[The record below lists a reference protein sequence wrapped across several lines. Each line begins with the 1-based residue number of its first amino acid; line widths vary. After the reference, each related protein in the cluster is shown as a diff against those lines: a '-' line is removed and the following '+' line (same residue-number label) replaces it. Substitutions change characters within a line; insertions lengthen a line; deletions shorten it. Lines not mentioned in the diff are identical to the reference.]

1 MAEDIPL
8 VVNVPLP
15 VNPPPV
21 QEIDQIDQIL
31 EWIGFTDLAH
41 RGRII
46 EDAFT
51 TYADVQAMNK
61 KDVTELSASFSRR
74 TTTNGKIDFG
84 IRRTKKLMQLLH
96 WVQDAARTSYAPS
109 ITGYTQ
115 ASLLRAFSIA
125 GERADVRKQLRDKSD
140 VKAKEASPGALV
152 SENKWTDWEPK
163 FINYLSTMIGMNG
176 IPLSYVI
183 RDNDSPDRTST
194 FPDFSEECIA
204 CAPLTGVGFQADDK
218 TVHQS
223 IVAFTTG
230 QTSEDWISPVL
241 KKKSGRQ
248 SMLALRNHFSGEGN
262 VTRRIAEADRF
273 KETLHYKN
281 ERSLTFETFLTK
293 CQKMYNIYAKHG
305 EVMTEDAK
313 IRFLFKKIQH
323 SGLESAVEA
332 MKAKI
337 TTEPSGTVTYTTV
350 ANHISTAVS
359 ELPDYLSRNHKVSG
373 VSGHTT
379 NNQTAA
385 NIYNAD
391 GTINTGHHAD
401 WMAMGA
407 DNRKKVNDERAR
419 LGLGKNKGKNNNSN
433 RSPRTNA
440 NTKNQI
446 SQLQASNLA
455 FKKTISSLK
464 RANGAKT
471 DEEHEDIEDAGNS
484 FGGKSKKKKDK
495 H

>member
-1 MAEDIPL
+1 MAAIPA
-8 VVNVPLP
+8 VVVI
-15 VNPPPV
+15 PPV
-21 QEIDQIDQIL
+21 PEIDQIKEIL
-31 EWIGFTDLAH
+31 NWIGFTDAGQ
-41 RGRII
+41 RDRICN
-46 EDAFT
+46 DAFT
-51 TYADVQAMNK
+51 NYADILAMNE

-74 TTTNGKIDFG
+74 TATNGKIDFG
-84 IRRTKKLMQLLH
+84 IRRTKKLMHLLH
-96 WVQDAARTSYAPS
+96 FVQDAARTSYTAS
-109 ITGYTQ
+109 TFGYTQ
-115 ASLLRAFSIA
+115 ATLLSALSVA
-125 GERADVRKQLRDKSD
+125 GERADVIKQIRDKSD

-163 FINYLSTMIGMNG
+163 FVNYLSTMIGMNG
-176 IPLSYVI
+176 VPLSYVI
-183 RDNDSPDRTST
+183 RENDAPDRTST

-204 CAPLTGVGFQADDK
+204 CAPLTGVGFQADNK

-241 KKKSGRQ
+241 KDKSGRK
-248 SMLALRNHFSGEGN
+248 SMQALRDHFSGEGN

-293 CQKMYNIYAKHG
+293 CQKMYNIYTKHG
-305 EVMTEDAK
+305 EAMTEDAK

-323 SGLESAVEA
+323 SGLDSAVEA

-337 TTEPSGTVTYTTV
+337 TTEPAGTVTYTTV

-373 VSGHTT
+373 VSGGKM
-379 NNQTAA
+379 NSNASY

-407 DNRKKVNDERAR
+407 ENRKKVNDERSR
-419 LGLGKNKGKNNNSN
+419 LGFGENKGKINSARN
-433 RSPRTNA
+433 PRTTA
-440 NTKNQI
+440 NKKNQI

-455 FKKTISSLK
+455 HKKTIASLK
-464 RANGAKT
+464 RANDEKT
-471 DEEHEDIEDAGNS
+471 GDEDEDIEDAGNS
-484 FGGKSKKKKDK
+484 FGGKSKKSKSKN
-495 H
+495 